1 MTFVL
6 KKNWRIRLDYNIM
19 EQKEIVALRFSWLVS
34 VIFLYKRSKAL
45 FGL

>member
-1 MTFVL
+1 
-6 KKNWRIRLDYNIM
+6 M

-45 FGL
+45 LAKEAILVY